1 MMQSARDL
9 ENTFAHAWGLLN
21 RNPIIVLPCIVIA
34 LIAGIAEFGVAAAF
48 GSYEISGNG
57 SVDALA
63 AADAFSAIVLFVVSL
78 LLALVQMACVT
89 GMAGAAWRH
98 GTTSLRDA
106 WTALSKRWLAVAGA
120 SVLMLIVGLC
130 AAALAP
136 VTFLITLVAYAVFFV
151 YTIAAVV
158 IGERGPVEAM
168 VESARTALANVM
180 PTLAIVGMIA
190 VIAALGGWLGS
201 LAGRVSELAGWLVA
215 GILQQVI
222 VAYASLVVA
231 GEYLKLASRPAEPGS

>member
-1 MMQSARDL
+1 MRQGARDL
-9 ENTFAHAWGLLN
+9 ENTFAHALSLLN
-21 RNPIIVLPCIVIA
+21 RNPIIVVPCIVIA
-34 LIAGIAEFGVAAAF
+34 VIAGLAEFAVSAVL

-57 SVDALA
+57 SADALA
-63 AADAFSAIVLFVVSL
+63 AAEAFSAIVLFVVSL

-98 GTTSLRDA
+98 GKTTLRDA
-106 WTALSKRWLAVAGA
+106 WSALSHRWLSVAGA
-120 SVLMLIVGLC
+120 SLLMLVVGLC

-136 VTFLITLVAYAVFFV
+136 VTFLITLIAYAVFFV
-151 YTIAAVV
+151 YTMAAVV
-158 IGERGPVEAM
+158 IGERAPVAAM
-168 VESARTALANVM
+168 VESARTALANVL

-190 VIAALGGWLGS
+190 AIAALGGWLGA
-201 LAGRVSELAGWLVA
+201 LAGRVNDLAGWLVA

-231 GEYLKLASRPAEPGS
+231 GEYLKLASHLTEPGS